1 MGTDDS
7 ERIPF
12 KVFIVSSHSNS
23 MCTGSKLTL
32 RKVVT
37 GILLGLALLLVAA
50 RMVIRF
56 RSQRK
61 LHLDDFVL
69 MFACL
74 TLIASQALLY
84 ILKIENLYWLGEI
97 GFDAMNPQSLASIL
111 EDPEAFYRRVLKI
124 QRMEDSSAALTWTSI
139 FAVKICFLLFFY
151 QLIIRLRRLLLAW
164 KVIFGVTIFFWAY
177 CICTTFISCPH
188 FDRNI
193 SKSTVPFP
201 SNSTTY

>member
-1 MGTDDS
+1 MY
-7 ERIPF
+7 
-12 KVFIVSSHSNS
+12 
-23 MCTGSKLTL
+23 TGSKLTL

-37 GILLGLALLLVAA
+37 GVLLGLALLSAAA

-61 LHLDDFVL
+61 LHPDDFVL

-84 ILKIENLYWLGEI
+84 ILKIENLYWLREI
-97 GFDAMNPQSLASIL
+97 GSEPMNPHNLASIL
-111 EDPEAFYRRVLKI
+111 EDPEAFYRRVFKI
-124 QRMEDSSAALTWTSI
+124 QRMEDSSAALRWTSI

-151 QLIIRLRRLLLAW
+151 QLIIRIRRLILAW
-164 KVIFGVTIFFWAY
+164 KVIFGITIFFWAY
-177 CICTTFISCPH
+177 CICTIFISCPH

-193 SKSTVPFP
+193 RKPTLPFP
-201 SNSTTY
+201 FNSAAS